1 MLINNAGIMLRDDL
15 SDPAV
20 LERHLAVNL
29 YGTYAVT
36 QAFLPVV
43 TRSRGA
49 IVNVLSA
56 NALAPLPLIP
66 AYSISKA
73 AAFSLTQSLR
83 ALLARQGVRVHAV
96 LPGPVDTDMTR
107 GSDVPKASPE
117 SVALAIFD
125 AVDNGEEDI
134 FPDPASARI
143 AAYWRDSVAKL
154 LERQLAQV
162 APVSL

>member
-1 MLINNAGIMLRDDL
+1 M
-15 SDPAV
+15 
-20 LERHLAVNL
+20 
-29 YGTYAVT
+29 T
-36 QAFLPVV
+36 QAFLPAV

-49 IVNVLSA
+49 IVNILPA

-73 AAFSLTQSLR
+73 AAFSLTQSFR
-83 ALLARQGVRVHAV
+83 ALVARQGVRVHAV

-107 GSDVPKASPE
+107 GSGVPKASPE

-134 FPDPASARI
+134 FPDPASARL
-143 AAYWRDSVAKL
+143 AAYWR
-154 LERQLAQV
+154 R
-162 APVSL
+162 